1 MRIVLP
7 DKALYAGPAI
17 VDHPI
22 VGCPEARRLAG
33 MSENTYL
40 VTGMSCGHCAQSVTE
55 ELTEVPGVENVTVD
69 VETGHV
75 TVRSAEALDETA
87 VRAAVEE
94 AGYTY
99 EGLASLV

>member
-1 MRIVLP
+1 MI
-7 DKALYAGPAI
+7 
-17 VDHPI
+17 
-22 VGCPEARRLAG
+22 
-33 MSENTYL
+33 ENGYL

-55 ELTEVPGVENVTVD
+55 EITAVSGVENVRVD

-75 TVRSAEALDETA
+75 KVQSTHALDEAA

-99 EGLASLV
+99 GGLVALV